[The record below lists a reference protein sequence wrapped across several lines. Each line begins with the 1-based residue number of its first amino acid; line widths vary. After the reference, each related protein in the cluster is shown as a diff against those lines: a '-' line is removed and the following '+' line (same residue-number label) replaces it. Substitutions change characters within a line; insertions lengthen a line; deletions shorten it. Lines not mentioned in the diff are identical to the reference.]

1 MTKPRSSNHKLSNK
15 ERIELDE
22 MPDRIDALESE
33 RDKLHKKLSDP
44 AVYQNGADIPPM
56 NARLAE
62 IDIELDAALERWEE
76 LDALST

>member
-1 MTKPRSSNHKLSNK
+1 
-15 ERIELDE
+15 
-22 MPDRIDALESE
+22 
-33 RDKLHKKLSDP
+33 
-44 AVYQNGADIPPM
+44 VYQNGADIPPM